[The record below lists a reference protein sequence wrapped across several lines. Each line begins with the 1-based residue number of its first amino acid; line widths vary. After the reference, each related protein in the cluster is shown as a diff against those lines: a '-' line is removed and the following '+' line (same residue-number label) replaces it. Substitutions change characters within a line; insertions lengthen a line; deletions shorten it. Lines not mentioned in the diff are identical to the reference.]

1 MVRAEKRDIYRK
13 WHKQLK
19 GMSLGQFEKF
29 MTMAISD
36 HVNEAEQA
44 IEDALKEEFG
54 FGNKRLERLKDKA
67 QSIYDERRAN
77 NNEQA

>member
-44 IEDALKEEFG
+44 IEEALRQEFG
-54 FGNKRLERLKDKA
+54 FGEKRLERLKNKS
-67 QSIYDERRAN
+67 QILYDERRGMN
-77 NNEQA
+77 D

>member
-44 IEDALKEEFG
+44 IEDALKELEDEF
-54 FGNKRLERLKDKA
+54 
-67 QSIYDERRAN
+67 
-77 NNEQA
+77 